1 MICWNHNFWKLQCT
15 MLLIRECL
23 TSVVVC
29 VVVALRIKLVLMA
42 SFTSDAIER
51 MLKRKFLNS
60 HSPSIAI

>member
-1 MICWNHNFWKLQCT
+1 